1 MPQSRYNNILI
12 IDEMPLI
19 AQGIENVL
27 RSEEPGIKVEY
38 AGNVFHVLSAKAYDG
53 RPLDLVILGDGEDH
67 TPGSLLLP
75 AAELTA
81 RFPGSRI
88 MILSTTYEPLI
99 IEKMSNTGIGAYV
112 HKHEDIQVIKQA
124 WRHLSAGDT
133 YVSPIFETLYSVY
146 RLSK

>member
-1 MPQSRYNNILI
+1 MALTRYNTILI

-19 AQGIENVL
+19 ARGIQDVL
-27 RSEEPGIKVEY
+27 RSEEPAVKVEY

-53 RPLDLVILGDGEDH
+53 RSFDLIILGDGEDH

-88 MILSTTYEPLI
+88 MILSSTYESLI
-99 IEKMSNTGIGAYV
+99 IEKMSTTGIGAYV
-112 HKHEDIQVIKQA
+112 HKHEDIDAIKQA
-124 WRHLSAGDT
+124 WHHLLAGET
-133 YVSPIFETLYSVY
+133 YVSPLLESLYSIY
-146 RLSK
+146 RPE

>member
-1 MPQSRYNNILI
+1 MAQSRYNNILI

-19 AQGIENVL
+19 ARGIQDAL
-27 RSEEPGIKVEY
+27 RTEDPSLKIQH

-53 RPLDLVILGDGEDH
+53 RSFDLIILGDGEDH

-88 MILSTTYEPLI
+88 MILSATYEPLI
-99 IEKMSNTGIGAYV
+99 IEKMSITGIGAYV
-112 HKHEDIQVIKQA
+112 HKHEDPDVIKQA
-124 WRHLSAGDT
+124 WRHLSAGET